1 MVLISTLTLPQ
12 ILVAHERSK
21 TLEPGWYIGKVKLF
35 GDGISAAWK
44 KVCPTANF
52 LIKYSKKETSSTLDG
67 DSALELTKDNYGK
80 DEWWLLLDPM
90 SE

>member
-1 MVLISTLTLPQ
+1 MALISTLTLPQ

-21 TLEPGWYIGKVKLF
+21 TLEPGWYIGTVKLF

-52 LIKYSKKETSSTLDG
+52 PYQIQQEG
-67 DSALELTKDNYGK
+67 DEQRSGWRLCAEADQGQLGQRRVVAA
-80 DEWWLLLDPM
+80 P
-90 SE
+90 